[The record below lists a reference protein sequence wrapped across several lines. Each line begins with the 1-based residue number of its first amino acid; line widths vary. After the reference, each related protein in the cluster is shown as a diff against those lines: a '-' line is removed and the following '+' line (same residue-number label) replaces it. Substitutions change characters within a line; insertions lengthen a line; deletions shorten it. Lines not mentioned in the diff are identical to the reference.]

1 MRKANLL
8 TVGAILI
15 FFLLVCAPYAA
26 ASLCGDFDGDE
37 ALSIFDITGLIGY
50 LYLEGSPPP
59 IPVQADPNHDCII
72 NIFDITYLIDFLYLE
87 GPAPQIG
94 CATL

>member
-37 ALSIFDITGLIGY
+37 ALSIFDITGLI
-50 LYLEGSPPP
+50 S
-59 IPVQADPNHDCII
+59 
-72 NIFDITYLIDFLYLE
+72 FLYLS
-87 GPAPQIG
+87 GPSRGRSGDGRCQWLG
-94 CATL
+94 RS